1 MTAGQGGY
9 ASCNHFTSLSALD
22 DVSGNGTAKMI
33 VGTPTLHMANLWAQT
48 IASLEANA
56 T

>member
-9 ASCNHFTSLSALD
+9 ASCNHFTSLSVFD
-22 DVSGNGTAKMI
+22 DISGNNTAKMI
-33 VGTPTLHMANLWAQT
+33 AGTLTLHMANLLAQT